1 MRSLAERLQ
10 GDDSMQR
17 VAEEDGWMVVQSW
30 ARARPLWLEESL
42 ARHAARALP
51 KRVTARAARLA

>member
-17 VAEEDGWMVVQSW
+17 VAEEDRWMVVQSW

-42 ARHAARALP
+42 ARYEARALP